1 MVEAWAG
8 VGFSEAAVVVVVKD
22 VNDHAP
28 VFPRASLLM
37 QLTEGD
43 GRHLPKTILK
53 VRHRGQQEGRGRE
66 YKGGRDRKQAG
77 R

>member
-1 MVEAWAG
+1 MVVVEAQAEAGRSEAG
-8 VGFSEAAVVVVVKD
+8 VIVVVRD

-28 VFPRASLLM
+28 VFPRSSLLM

-53 VRHRGQQEGRGRE
+53 VRH
-66 YKGGRDRKQAG
+66 
-77 R
+77 